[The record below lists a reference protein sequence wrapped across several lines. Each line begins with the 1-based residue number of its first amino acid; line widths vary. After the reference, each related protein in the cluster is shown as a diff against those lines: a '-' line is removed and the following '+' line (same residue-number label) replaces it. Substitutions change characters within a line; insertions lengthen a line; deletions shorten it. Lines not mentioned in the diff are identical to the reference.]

1 MARFN
6 GLRSATALASVGV
19 AGAAGQTKNS
29 SALVMDGKKN
39 VNCLATVTIVTGS
52 LTFAVKWQA
61 SDDASTWYDVKDWN
75 NAAYVTLTASG
86 SVWLTAPP
94 VSARYL
100 RVQFLSAGAT
110 AVVTDDFVA
119 ATWKYELETF

>member
-6 GLRSATALASVGV
+6 GLRSAVALANVGIS
-19 AGAAGQTKNS
+19 GSGGTKDS
-29 SALVMDGKKN
+29 AALVMDGKKN
-39 VNCLATVTIVTGS
+39 VNCLAAVTIVTGS
-52 LTFAVKWQA
+52 LQLAVKWQA
-61 SDDASTWYDVKDWN
+61 SDDNSTWVDVKDWN
-75 NAAYVTLTASG
+75 NAAYVTLTATG

-100 RVQFLSAGAT
+100 RVRFLCSGAT